1 MKIVINEKMI
11 RRNARIGQIATLGG
25 LAILAGGMIISF
37 RKQELFLIAWA
48 SLILGFILSQIGIYF
63 GNRWGRS
70 PRPDEKLN
78 QALKGLDER
87 YTIYH
92 YTTPISH
99 LLIGPAGIWVL
110 LTRHQRGRV
119 TYEKGRYQLKGGGIF
134 QTYLRIFAQE
144 GIGRPDLEIP
154 ADVQTVQT
162 FLKKGLPDDELP
174 PIQVALVFLN
184 DNAELDINNA
194 PYLTVGARK
203 LKEYIRKSAKG
214 KALSPEKVKE
224 VEIAIDNIK

>member
-1 MKIVINEKMI
+1 MKIIINEKMI

-78 QALKGLDER
+78 QALKGLDDR

-92 YTTPISH
+92 YTTPLSH
-99 LLIGPAGIWVL
+99 LLIGPAGICVL

-119 TYEKGRYQLKGGGIF
+119 TYEKGR
-134 QTYLRIFAQE
+134 
-144 GIGRPDLEIP
+144 
-154 ADVQTVQT
+154 
-162 FLKKGLPDDELP
+162 
-174 PIQVALVFLN
+174 
-184 DNAELDINNA
+184 
-194 PYLTVGARK
+194 
-203 LKEYIRKSAKG
+203 
-214 KALSPEKVKE
+214 
-224 VEIAIDNIK
+224 